1 MLKKVIKYCVSRMG
15 YLLPIKSKMS
25 VKEARKLLNEFS
37 SKPTGTC
44 YTQNCIDLQY
54 DLQIIIPAYNAEEFI
69 KQCVESVLIQK
80 SEYKILVV
88 IINDGSTDL
97 TSMILDKIKKDNEL
111 NENIQLEIINQS
123 NKGFSGAR
131 NTGLKCLKGRYIMLL
146 DSDDIIP
153 ENTIK
158 TMMDHALKTNADI
171 IQGSWYDFNG
181 DIKKEH
187 IVNAKSKNISGYP
200 WGKLYK
206 YTIFEH
212 FKFPEGYWF
221 EDTPISF
228 ILTGL
233 PLNIF
238 LINDIIYG
246 YRLNNNGITAKS
258 LNSNK
263 SIDSYWITEL
273 CLEEFSKF
281 NLQYDQREYEYLLKQ
296 TLMTAGRICKQP
308 WKVRESVFVLTSYLK
323 NEYFDGFKTNDYK
336 MMKLE
341 KALEKKRFFQFELLK
356 LHI

>member
-15 YLLPIKSKMS
+15 FLLPIKSKMS
-25 VKEARKLLNEFS
+25 VKEARQLLNEFS

-44 YTQNCIDLQY
+44 YTQNFIDLQY
-54 DLQIIIPAYNAEEFI
+54 DLQIIIPAYNVEKFI

-97 TSMILDKIKKDNEL
+97 TSIILDKIKKDNEF
-111 NENIQLEIINQS
+111 NENIQLEIVNQS

-146 DSDDIIP
+146 ESDDILP

-187 IVNAKSKNISGYP
+187 IVNVKSKNISGYP

-206 YTIFEH
+206 HTILEN

-221 EDTPISF
+221 EDTPISY
-228 ILTGL
+228 IIAGL
-233 PLNIF
+233 PLNIV
-238 LINDIIYG
+238 LIDDIIYG
-246 YRLNNNGITAKS
+246 YRLNINGFTAKS
-258 LNSNK
+258 LNSKK

-281 NLQYDQREYEYLLKQ
+281 NLQYNQRAFEYLLNQ
-296 TLMTAGRICKQP
+296 CLINHARTRNQP
-308 WKVRESVFVLTSYLK
+308 QKINEAQFIMEAYLVDKYFADFKTSNKNLYLIQMALRNKSYLQ
-323 NEYFDGFKTNDYK
+323 FK
-336 MMKLE
+336 
-341 KALEKKRFFQFELLK
+341 FFSL
-356 LHI
+356 

>member
-1 MLKKVIKYCVSRMG
+1 MLKKVIKYCLSRMG

-25 VKEARKLLNEFS
+25 VKEARQLLNEFS
-37 SKPTGTC
+37 SKPKGTC

-97 TSMILDKIKKDNEL
+97 TSIILDKVKEDNEL
-111 NENIQLEIINQS
+111 NENIQLEIVNQS
-123 NKGFSGAR
+123 NK
-131 NTGLKCLKGRYIMLL
+131 GLKCLKGRYIMFL
-146 DSDDIIP
+146 DSDDILP

-158 TMMDHALKTNADI
+158 TMMDHAINTNADI
-171 IQGSWYDFNG
+171 IQGSWYDFND

-187 IVNAKSKNISGYP
+187 IVNIESKNISGYP

-206 YTIFEH
+206 YTILEN
-212 FKFPEGYWF
+212 FKFPEGYWYQ
-221 EDTPISF
+221 DTPISF

-281 NLQYDQREYEYLLKQ
+281 NLQYNQRAFEYLLNQ
-296 TLMTAGRICKQP
+296 CLINHARTRNQP
-308 WKVRESVFVLTSYLK
+308 QKINEAQFIMEAYLVDK
-323 NEYFDGFKTNDYK
+323 YFADFKTSNKNLYLIQMALRNK
-336 MMKLE
+336 SYVQFKLFS
-341 KALEKKRFFQFELLK
+341 L
-356 LHI
+356 